1 MSMSGCCQKLLDG
14 LAHGKK
20 PVLGTG
26 RNFLG
31 RGGKRVPT
39 YLHNSS
45 DGKKLLKPKLNLLF
59 LLQKIVIH

>member
-1 MSMSGCCQKLLDG
+1 MSGCCQKLVLDD

-20 PVLGTG
+20 PATIELGNG

-39 YLHNSS
+39 YI
-45 DGKKLLKPKLNLLF
+45 
-59 LLQKIVIH
+59 IVQTEKNC

>member
-1 MSMSGCCQKLLDG
+1 MSGSYQKLVLDG

-20 PVLGTG
+20 PVLGNG

-39 YLHNSS
+39 YI
-45 DGKKLLKPKLNLLF
+45 
-59 LLQKIVIH
+59 IVQTEKNC

>member
-20 PVLGTG
+20 PVLGNG

-39 YLHNSS
+39 YI
-45 DGKKLLKPKLNLLF
+45 
-59 LLQKIVIH
+59 IVQTEKNC